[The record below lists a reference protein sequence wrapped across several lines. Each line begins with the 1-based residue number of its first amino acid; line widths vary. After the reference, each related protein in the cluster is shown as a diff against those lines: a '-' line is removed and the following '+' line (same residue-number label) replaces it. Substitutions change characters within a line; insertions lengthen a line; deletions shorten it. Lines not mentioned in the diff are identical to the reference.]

1 MEGNTDLWLLIEF
14 IFCRDWILTKV
25 WFMENL
31 IPVEVFNVNRCQETE
46 KPNSLTV
53 EDSSA

>member
-1 MEGNTDLWLLIEF
+1 MEGNTDLWLLIEV